1 MSRTISESGLRY
13 EVPYKGSFTNKRPA
27 FTLNHV
33 LSYRETY
40 DKYGL
45 PRDVMKTID
54 RDIKIAED
62 YARARKAGED
72 PDEKIRM
79 GYFKVI
85 REYYTSEGATNAGM
99 PMAARFAPFLGY
111 KNAVKVVKDLKNLK
125 TQLNKAENKPEFED

>member
-1 MSRTISESGLRY
+1 MSRTLNEGGLRY
-13 EVPYKGSFTNKRPA
+13 EVAYKGSFTNKRPP

-54 RDIKIAED
+54 RAIATAEE
-62 YARARKAGED
+62 YARARRAGED
-72 PDEKIRM
+72 PDQKTRM
-79 GYFKVI
+79 DYFKVI
-85 REYYTSEGATNAGM
+85 REYYTSEAPTNAGM
-99 PMAARFAPFLGY
+99 PAAARFAPFLGY